1 MADIL
6 QKQDTSLVWDGGAG
20 LDLTLAGLANGAG
33 RQGESHDFGALFP
46 QYVRVELRMVFAVNP
61 TAGNVV
67 EVWWASSIDGT
78 NFDGE
83 CTGSDAAFAT
93 ATKRFRLH
101 YVGALSASADT
112 DPQRQSWLFAL
123 PARYGA
129 PVIWNASGQALTATE
144 ADQVLTVTPLPGDV
158 S

>member
-6 QKQDTSLVWDGGAG
+6 QKQSVSLVWDNGAG
-20 LDLTLAGLANGAG
+20 YDLTLASLANGAG
-33 RQGESHDFGALFP
+33 RQGEKHDFGALFP
-46 QYVRVELRMVFAVNP
+46 QYARFELLLDFNVAP

-67 EVWWASSIDGT
+67 EVWWASSIDNT
-78 NFDGE
+78 DFDAE
-83 CTGSDAAFAT
+83 CTGADAAFAT

-101 YVGALSASADT
+101 FVGTLSASNDT
-112 DPQRQSWLFAL
+112 DPQRASWLFAL